1 MQKVCVAIKIFCTT
15 VVSEKI
21 VVKARCIEYTTQT
34 HIVLYLQVYICHFYL
49 LITFKDEG
57 KEESQIINLVASGK
71 QSKRINPDDLMIGK
85 IVGEGSFGTVYR
97 GMYKGMYDVAIKKVK
112 QQKYK

>member
-1 MQKVCVAIKIFCTT
+1 MFVI
-15 VVSEKI
+15 
-21 VVKARCIEYTTQT
+21 
-34 HIVLYLQVYICHFYL
+34 
-49 LITFKDEG
+49 FKDDG

-97 GMYKGMYDVAIKKVK
+97 GMYKGMYDVAIKKVISRQHNK
-112 QQKYK
+112 K